1 MNATG
6 MTALHAHADPAA
18 SANTTVDATPYA
30 AMRPRIDAM
39 HVVMVRSLHLVRQS
53 CTDPESSAARKSI
66 RLRVSSMK

>member
-18 SANTTVDATPYA
+18 RANTTVDATPYA

-39 HVVMVRSLHLVRQS
+39 HVVMVRERIGGLSWAM
-53 CTDPESSAARKSI
+53 TE
-66 RLRVSSMK
+66 